1 MNLVKSFAVV
11 AGLMLATA
19 GCSHHHGMSHHGE
32 GDRAAAAERGKQ
44 AMAEAVQK
52 AVPDAEKAKR
62 VQEAIGE
69 IMEEARQSYKTN
81 REQHRKLYELNAN
94 YNATPEDFTK
104 ILDDLNNG
112 RMRTGAKILAI
123 RFKIKEILTEAE
135 WKALTDNLNA
145 ARGGY
150 MHGHGHGGSMEGKE
164 GKKDGY

>member
-19 GCSHHHGMSHHGE
+19 GCGHHHGYHHGE
-32 GDRAAAAERGKQ
+32 GDRAASAERGKQ

-69 IMEEARQSYKTN
+69 IMDEARQSYKAN

-94 YNATPEDFTK
+94 YNATPEEFTK

-123 RFKIKEILTEAE
+123 RFKIKETLTADE

-150 MHGHGHGGSMEGKE
+150 MHGHGSMEGKE
-164 GKKDGY
+164 GKKEGY

>member
-1 MNLVKSFAVV
+1 MNLVKSFAVI

-19 GCSHHHGMSHHGE
+19 GCGHHHGKYHHGE

-52 AVPDAEKAKR
+52 AVPDPEKAKR
-62 VQEAIGE
+62 VQEAIAE
-69 IMEEARQSYKTN
+69 IMEEARQSYKAN
-81 REQHRKLYELNAN
+81 REQHQKLYELNAN
-94 YNATPEDFTK
+94 YSATPEEFTK

-112 RMRTGAKILAI
+112 RMRTGATILAI
-123 RFKIKEILTEAE
+123 RFKIKEMLTEAE

-145 ARGGY
+145 ARGGH
-150 MHGHGHGGSMEGKE
+150 MHGHGSME